1 MKLAVSDINAMLI
14 ALNEVANDCTYVA
27 NRVALVKRNVAFV
40 AQMLHAAKA
49 DAEKEVAV

>member
-1 MKLAVSDINAMLI
+1 MLI

-40 AQMLHAAKA
+40 AQMLNAAKA
-49 DAEKEVAV
+49 EIEEEETK